1 VVKRLAPHRG
11 GFDPVTTIS
20 AEGRMNLPVHHGSS
34 APVCAED
41 FYSDEFLLDPFPR
54 YAAMRALGPVVWMSR
69 HGNYAVTQYREVR
82 EALRND
88 KVFSSAHGVAGDAFG
103 CDFMK
108 GNTLASDGAFHAMMR
123 SAMIAPLTRG
133 ALERVRGRIETAAS
147 ELVGAL
153 VTRRSFDGIG
163 DLAHHLPLTI
173 VTELVGLTEE
183 GRENMLKWAA
193 GGFDILGMQN
203 ARGQR
208 GVEAVKEMRHY
219 INTMATPER
228 LKPGSWTALI
238 YERAGR
244 GEIPREACPLL
255 VRDYIGPSLDTTIAA
270 TGELIHQ
277 LGQDPSQ
284 WDALRCDPALVPN
297 AVNEAVRLGS
307 PIRALTRTTLQ
318 ECELG
323 GVALPA
329 GARVMILYASAN
341 RDERKFSDPDRFD
354 VRRRN
359 NDHVGFGYGAHVCAG
374 MFLARLEMEAL
385 LKAMIGQVGRI
396 ETGPPT
402 PALNNTIRSFA
413 SLPTTFHAAA

>member
-1 VVKRLAPHRG
+1 
-11 GFDPVTTIS
+11 
-20 AEGRMNLPVHHGSS
+20 
-34 APVCAED
+34 
-41 FYSDEFLLDPFPR
+41 
-54 YAAMRALGPVVWMSR
+54 
-69 HGNYAVTQYREVR
+69 
-82 EALRND
+82 
-88 KVFSSAHGVAGDAFG
+88 
-103 CDFMK
+103 
-108 GNTLASDGAFHAMMR
+108 
-123 SAMIAPLTRG
+123 
-133 ALERVRGRIETAAS
+133 
-147 ELVGAL
+147 
-153 VTRRSFDGIG
+153 
-163 DLAHHLPLTI
+163 
-173 VTELVGLTEE
+173 
-183 GRENMLKWAA
+183 
-193 GGFDILGMQN
+193 
-203 ARGQR
+203 
-208 GVEAVKEMRHY
+208 
-219 INTMATPER
+219 
-228 LKPGSWTALI
+228 
-238 YERAGR
+238 
-244 GEIPREACPLL
+244 LL

-284 WDALRCDPALVPN
+284 WDALRRDPALVPN

-341 RDERKFSDPDRFD
+341 RDERKFPDPDRFD

-385 LKAMIGQVGRI
+385 LKAMIVQVGRI

-413 SLPTTFHAAA
+413 SLPTTFHAADVA